1 MKIVMGKSTNKM
13 IVLVGGG
20 GHCKSVIEAAESVS
34 REIKG
39 ILDLPEHYGEDCLG
53 YKVIGSDA
61 DIPLY
66 VNDCEFIVTLGFI
79 TDSNHRI
86 KLHRLIEEAGGKLGT
101 VIASSANVS
110 RHAKIGEGT
119 VVLHNANI
127 NAGASI
133 GKGCIVNS
141 GSNIEHDVKIGD
153 YCHISTGAL
162 VNGDCKIGKGTFVG
176 SGAVVV
182 NGVSI
187 SDNTVVGAGAIVCS
201 DIKNKGIYVGVPAK
215 LKN

>member
-1 MKIVMGKSTNKM
+1 MMQVKPL
-13 IVLVGGG
+13 VLVGGG
-20 GHCKSVIEAAESVS
+20 GHCKSVIEAAESAG

-39 ILDLPEHYGEDCLG
+39 ILDLPGHYGEDCLG
-53 YKVIGSDA
+53 YKVIGSDE

-79 TDSNHRI
+79 TDPNHRI
-86 KLHRLIEEAGGKLGT
+86 KLHRLIDDAGGKLGT
-101 VIASSANVS
+101 VIASSAHVS

-127 NAGASI
+127 NAGACI
-133 GKGCIVNS
+133 RQGCIINS
-141 GSNIEHDVKIGD
+141 GANIEHDVEIGD
-153 YCHISTGAL
+153 YCHISTGTM

-176 SGAVVV
+176 SGAVIT

-187 SDNTVVGAGAIVCS
+187 SDNIVVGAGAVVCS

-215 LKN
+215 MKN